1 MKFQRLENG
10 CLRTPSVF
18 WKIRR
23 SLLIFLI
30 AAGLIAVGVAMSQED
45 KGMHEEAARVM
56 ALEVLWA
63 QAEVNHDT
71 KALGQM
77 LTDTII
83 YVDIDGSVRSRQ
95 EFLDYISSGGETM
108 ESLKNEN
115 MIAHVYGNTV
125 VVSGI
130 YLEKGKI
137 KGKSYSRRGR
147 FTDTWVKVNGAWL
160 CAASHSTLVEK

>member
-1 MKFQRLENG
+1 MSYQMKASERLRQQTVLG
-10 CLRTPSVF
+10 RIPLV
-18 WKIRR
+18 
-23 SLLIFLI
+23 LLILLI
-30 AAGLIAVGVAMSQED
+30 AAGAAISQED

-56 ALEVLWA
+56 ALEVLWS

-77 LTDTII
+77 LTDTMV
-83 YVDIDGSVRSRQ
+83 YVDVDGSVRNKQ
-95 EFLDYISSGGETM
+95 EFLDFIASGGETM
-108 ESLKNEN
+108 ESLKNET
-115 MIAHVYGNTV
+115 MVAHVYGNTV

-130 YLEKGKI
+130 YLEKGKN
-137 KGKSYSRRGR
+137 KGKPYTRRGR